1 MPAAYPLS
9 LRTIIRSGKSR
20 SQPAAFSMSEPRRGY
35 AYVQAIGTD
44 TPVFW
49 DVTFKFTQPEAA
61 LFQLWFTQTI
71 QRGLLEFTLPIK
83 TEFGLITH
91 TCRFLPDGLLPVQE
105 DGEVWVYSAKIM
117 ARAQIIPSAYLTGY
131 PGGFVGPI
139 PTQGFPEGA
148 AYSASL
154 AHYWTGGIAP
164 LRYQVTAGALPTGL
178 SLNESTG
185 VVSGAAATAGEV
197 LGVVITRRD
206 AIGVEHSSNA
216 FGFAVQ
222 PSDAEFSSVTL
233 LMPFDGANG
242 STAFIDASTSARA
255 FTVASG
261 SPVISTAQS
270 KWGGAA
276 LYLPATDAGISTAS
290 YPGVQ
295 FGTSDFTVELWAY
308 LTGGPGSDFLIV
320 SCRDAGGSG
329 RWALNIQT
337 SRNFSLLIDGSN
349 YANSSAVPLNAWMH
363 LAVTRQGNTI
373 RSFVNG
379 VLSTTVSTF
388 TGSITDTTS
397 PLRVGNEPTFSGF
410 APIYIDDLRIT
421 KGVARYTATFTPPTG
436 PFPAF

>member
-1 MPAAYPLS
+1 MPVAFPLS
-9 LRTIIRSGKSR
+9 LRTIIRQGKSR

-117 ARAQIIPSAYLTGY
+117 ARAQIIPAAYLTGY

-139 PTQGFPEGA
+139 PTQGVPEDA
-148 AYSASL
+148 AVSIAI
-154 AHYWTGGIAP
+154 AHHWTGGIAP
-164 LRYQVTAGALPTGL
+164 FTFAVTSGALPAGL
-178 SLNESTG
+178 DINPTTG
-185 VVSGAAATAGEV
+185 VIAGTAPTAGDTSGV
-197 LGVVITRRD
+197 VVTRTDSLGVQY
-206 AIGVEHSSNA
+206 SSNA
-216 FGFAVQ
+216 FAFSVQ
-222 PSDAEFSSVTL
+222 PADPAFSSVTL

-242 STAFIDASTSARA
+242 STSFIDTSASARS
-255 FTVASG
+255 FIVSSG
-261 SPVISTAQS
+261 SPVISTTHA
-270 KWGGAA
+270 KWGGSS
-276 LYLPATDAGISTAS
+276 LYLPDTNAGISTDNYA
-290 YPGVQ
+290 GVQ
-295 FGTSDFTVELWAY
+295 FGTGDFTIELWAY
-308 LTGGPGSDFLIV
+308 LTASPGGDFLLV
-320 SCRDAGGSG
+320 SVRNGGGSG

-337 SRNFSLLIDGSN
+337 SRNFSLLVDSSN
-349 YANSSAVPLNAWMH
+349 YANSAAVPLNEWMH
-363 LAVTRQGNTI
+363 LAVTRQGTTV

-379 VLSTTVSTF
+379 ALSATVSTLSA
-388 TGSITDTTS
+388 SISNTES
-397 PLRVGNEPTFSGF
+397 PLRIGNEPTFSGF
-410 APIYIDDLRIT
+410 APVYIDDLRIT
-421 KGVARYTATFTPPTG
+421 KGLARYTTSFTPPTG